1 MSEGSGK
8 RKVDI
13 AIIGAGTA
21 GLTAYSA
28 ARKHTDSLVLIEG
41 EEYGT
46 TCARVG
52 CMPSKLLIAAAE
64 SAHDARRA
72 GLFGIQTGPIVV
84 HGDEVLDRVRRER
97 DAFVASV
104 LASMDAIPAEHKLM
118 GCARFLAPGRLAVG
132 GSIEVEA
139 ERIVI
144 ATGSSASIPAMF
156 EGLGERLLMNDSLF
170 ELPSLPESVAVF
182 GAGVLGLEMG
192 QALSRLGV
200 RVRMF
205 GRNGAL
211 GGIADQEIRSYA
223 EQYFN
228 EEFYLDTRS
237 EVTDLSPREN
247 GVCIHFSD
255 RDNGAVTELFDYI
268 LVATGRSPNL
278 DGLDLHN
285 SGLSLG
291 DDGIPLTEPATLQC
305 GNSAVFLVGDA
316 NRQAPLLHEA
326 AHEGRIAGDNAGRY
340 PKVVSVERHVPFAVM
355 FSSPQIAMIGPRVGR
370 MSAAEC
376 KNYAVGT
383 SSFENQGRSK
393 VIGKNRG
400 ILKVYAER
408 DGGRFV
414 GAEMF
419 GPAAE
424 HIGHLLA
431 WAAQQRMTVAAMLAM
446 PFYHPVI
453 EEGVRTALRDLHNN
467 LEKTT
472 DHIDPCLQLGPG
484 G

>member
-1 MSEGSGK
+1 MDK
-8 RKVDI
+8 RNVDI

-21 GLTAYSA
+21 GLTAYNA
-28 ARKHTDSLVLIEG
+28 ARKHTDNLVLIEG
-41 EEYGT
+41 DTYGT

-64 SAHDARRA
+64 SAGDAARA
-72 GLFGIQTGPIVV
+72 ELFGIQVGDIVV
-84 HGDEVLDRVRRER
+84 NGDQVLERVRRER
-97 DAFVASV
+97 DAFVESV
-104 LASMDAIPAEHKLM
+104 LATMEAIPAEHKLM

-132 GSIEVEA
+132 DRMEIEA
-139 ERIVI
+139 DRIVI
-144 ATGSSASIPAMF
+144 ATGSSPNIPDMF
-156 EGLGERLLMNDSLF
+156 QDLGERLLVNDSLF

-182 GAGVLGLEMG
+182 GAGVLGLELG

-205 GRNGAL
+205 GRNGSL
-211 GGIADQEIRSYA
+211 GGIVDEEIRSYA
-223 EQYFN
+223 EQCFT
-228 EEFYLDTRS
+228 EEFYLDTRA
-237 EVTDLSPREN
+237 EVTDTSSLQS
-247 GVCIHFSD
+247 GVSISFIH
-255 RDNGAVTELFDYI
+255 RDKGAVTELFDRI

-285 SGLSLG
+285 SGLTL
-291 DDGIPLTEPATLQC
+291 DDSGIPLTEPSTLQC
-305 GNSAVFLVGDA
+305 GNHPVFLVGDA
-316 NRQAPLLHEA
+316 NRQAPVLHEA

-340 PKVVSVERHVPFAVM
+340 PKVIPAERKAAFSVV
-355 FSSPQIAMIGPRVGR
+355 FSSPQITSVGVPVGG
-370 MSAAEC
+370 MPAAER
-376 KNYAVGT
+376 NGYVAGT

-408 DGGRFV
+408 DTGQFV

-431 WAAQQRMTVAAMLAM
+431 WAAQQRMTVSAMLAM
-446 PFYHPVI
+446 PYYHPVI
-453 EEGVRTALRDLHNN
+453 EEGVRTALKDLLNN
-467 LEKTT
+467 LKKTT
-472 DHIDPCLQLGPG
+472 VEVDCCLESGPG